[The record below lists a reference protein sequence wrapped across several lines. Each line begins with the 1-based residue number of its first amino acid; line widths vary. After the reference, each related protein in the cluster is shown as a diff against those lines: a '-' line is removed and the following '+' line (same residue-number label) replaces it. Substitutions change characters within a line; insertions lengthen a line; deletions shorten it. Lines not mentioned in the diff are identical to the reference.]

1 MMKLYT
7 YWRSTTS
14 YRIRIALN
22 IKAIDYESISVNLV
36 QGEQNSDDFKKINP
50 AQGVPALVLDDGSV
64 LTQSM
69 AILEWLDESYPVP
82 ALLPEDPIIKARARA
97 AALSIATDIHPVN
110 NLRVIGKLKSMGHSQ
125 DDAVAWMNDWM
136 VRGFT
141 AFQRLIEP
149 HTPFCCGDSPGI
161 ADLCLVPQLYNARR
175 WGCDLSQFR
184 RLVDIETL
192 CLDLPAF
199 DRARP
204 EVQPDAG

>member
-1 MMKLYT
+1 MVKL
-7 YWRSTTS
+7 
-14 YRIRIALN
+14 
-22 IKAIDYESISVNLV
+22 
-36 QGEQNSDDFKKINP
+36 NP

-184 RLVDIETL
+184 FSSHSEKSAQGSRLNFSSISRK
-192 CLDLPAF
+192 LPLFVLPILVPA
-199 DRARP
+199 
-204 EVQPDAG
+204 PDDH